1 MDHIDHRHPR
11 GDVDVHA
18 RSPFDRHLH
27 VHPTNNPPSPQA
39 CSPPLCQPRPRRYR
53 RSSNRSRRTGKTS
66 FLRLLLDTSNIAST
80 VSREQ
85 LASVAKF
92 VQGSSGHTSHVR
104 TVSIN
109 VDLAPDDVDEEHPL
123 NLTLIDTPSL
133 DFDDKHA
140 SERALQDI
148 LRHVEARL
156 AESLD
161 DERKALNGD
170 HHVHLCLYFL
180 DPNYIVPPSVP
191 APPAP
196 PVPRARTNS
205 LSTHESEPV
214 ILDPPVTSNPVLC
227 RPILPPSDITAI
239 RRLSARV
246 NVLPVVACADV
257 LTTDRLTAVKMAI
270 RRDLAEAGIGFG
282 IFDLDIPLYAQ
293 LESKALK
300 QQQHKAENGYMKHH
314 LNGPPNSPPST
325 PITPTLLRLPFS
337 LISPDMYSH
346 SDGIARAPLS
356 RSELMQQYMPSNGMA
371 PKTQSSKVVSGKF
384 VRHYRWGSLD
394 VMDASHCEF
403 LHLRGAIFH
412 HMETL
417 QKYTR
422 EYLFEKFKSEVQPP
436 PPVAVRSPQPAAVTR
451 LPPMRGSRPILAIE
465 TAPSHANANANGHPA
480 LSVPRSA
487 VTINGEPTS
496 AAPVL
501 SATTVRDLSPKT
513 ATSARTQRQRAK
525 KITVACNFCRSRK
538 LKCDGGRPAC
548 GQCYKRQNP
557 CDYTASNKR
566 RTAGAGK
573 QRKQYGDS
581 ESEGDSLEDASGE
594 LDGPLPHS
602 HLNHHHLSQS
612 HSPEVPSAPSVSA
625 SASSAPHSR
634 RSSNVSMLLTDPL
647 PPLSAAVE
655 PRQEAASAVLPP
667 ITSQT
672 GLGVPASAGSR
683 RSSMNTELPPI
694 ATLSAP
700 SGPQEAMASFKGSD
714 TSAST
719 RRRAPSTAPGRSGGG
734 RGGGGS
740 KIVACNF
747 CRGAYLY
754 AAIGVVMTV
763 RLTPLLCLLSTAR
776 KTRCDG
782 AHPTCS
788 SCSRRSLRCN
798 YVNDPTTKARSKSS
812 ASTTPPDL
820 SASASSRS
828 SPASSGGPVTLSV
841 PSLSDSGVRSIS
853 ELDADIAQQQPAKKM
868 RLAAE
873 LSTPAIAVLS
883 GP

>member
-1 MDHIDHRHPR
+1 MSDTDAP
-11 GDVDVHA
+11 GYTLMVA
-18 RSPFDRHLH
+18 G
-27 VHPTNNPPSPQA
+27 
-39 CSPPLCQPRPRRYR
+39 
-53 RSSNRSRRTGKTS
+53 RRTGKTS
-66 FLRLLLDTSNIAST
+66 FLRLLLDTSNVAST
-80 VSREQ
+80 VSRDQ

-104 TVSIN
+104 TVSIDI
-109 VDLAPDDVDEEHPL
+109 DLAPEDMDEEHPL
-123 NLTLIDTPSL
+123 SLTLIDTPSL

-161 DERKALNGD
+161 DERKAHDGD

-246 NVLPVVACADV
+246 NVLPVLACADT

-314 LNGPPNSPPST
+314 LNGASNSPPTT

-346 SDGIARAPLS
+346 SDGVARAPLS
-356 RSELMQQYMPSNGMA
+356 RSELMQQYTPSKGVATKMRPA
-371 PKTQSSKVVSGKF
+371 PKLVSGKF
-384 VRHYRWGSLD
+384 MRHYRWGSLD

-422 EYLFEKFKSEVQPP
+422 EYLFEKFKTEVQPSQS
-436 PPVAVRSPQPAAVTR
+436 VAVRSSQPAAVAR
-451 LPPMRGSRPILAIE
+451 LPPMRGSRPILAID
-465 TAPSHANANANGHPA
+465 TAPSHANANGHPA

-487 VTINGEPTS
+487 VTINGEPPS
-496 AAPVL
+496 AVPVQ
-501 SATTVRDLSPKT
+501 STTTVRDLSPPKT
-513 ATSARTQRQRAK
+513 ATSARSQRQRAK

-557 CDYTASNKR
+557 CDYTASSKR
-566 RTAGAGK
+566 RTAAAGK
-573 QRKQYGDS
+573 QRKQYGGSD
-581 ESEGDSLEDASGE
+581 SEGDSLEDASGE
-594 LDGPLPHS
+594 PDGPLPHA
-602 HLNHHHLSQS
+602 HLNHHHHQQSSQS
-612 HSPEVPSAPSVSA
+612 QSPEVPSAPSVSA

-634 RSSNVSMLLTDPL
+634 RSSNVSMLLTETL

-655 PRQEAASAVLPP
+655 PREEASSAVLPP
-667 ITSQT
+667 ITTPT

-700 SGPQEAMASFKGSD
+700 PGAQDDLSSYKDTESSG
-714 TSAST
+714 ST
-719 RRRAPSTAPGRSGGG
+719 RRRAPSTAPGRGGG

-747 CRGAYLY
+747 CR
-754 AAIGVVMTV
+754 
-763 RLTPLLCLLSTAR
+763 AR

-798 YVNDPTTKARSKSS
+798 YVNDPASKARSKSS
-812 ASTTPPDL
+812 SATTPPD
-820 SASASSRS
+820 ASTTASSRS
-828 SPASSGGPVTLSV
+828 SPASSGGPVTLSA
-841 PSLSDSGVRSIS
+841 PSLSDSGTRSIS

-868 RLAAE
+868 RLGPE
-873 LSTPAIAVLS
+873 LSTPAIAVLN

>member
-1 MDHIDHRHPR
+1 MDHIDHRHRTR
-11 GDVDVHA
+11 GDVDHA
-18 RSPFDRHLH
+18 HPPFDRHIHHHQHHSLNS
-27 VHPTNNPPSPQA
+27 TNNPHLHKPPHLRCPSRA
-39 CSPPLCQPRPRRYR
+39 RPDTTASMSDTDTPGYTLMVAG
-53 RSSNRSRRTGKTS
+53 RRTGKTS
-66 FLRLLLDTSNIAST
+66 FLRLLLDTSNVAST
-80 VSREQ
+80 VSRDQ

-104 TVSIN
+104 TVSIDI
-109 VDLAPDDVDEEHPL
+109 DLAPDDMDEEHPL
-123 NLTLIDTPSL
+123 SLTLIDTPSL

-161 DERKALNGD
+161 DERKAHNGD

-246 NVLPVVACADV
+246 NVLPVVACADT

-314 LNGPPNSPPST
+314 LNGASNSPPAT

-346 SDGIARAPLS
+346 SDGVARAPLS
-356 RSELMQQYMPSNGMA
+356 RSELMQQYTPSKGVA
-371 PKTQSSKVVSGKF
+371 SKTQSAPKVVSGKF

-422 EYLFEKFKSEVQPP
+422 EYLFEKFKTEVQPSQS
-436 PPVAVRSPQPAAVTR
+436 VAVRSSQPAAVAR
-451 LPPMRGSRPILAIE
+451 LPPMRGSRPILAID
-465 TAPSHANANANGHPA
+465 TAPSHANANGHPA

-487 VTINGEPTS
+487 VTINGS
-496 AAPVL
+496 
-501 SATTVRDLSPKT
+501 
-513 ATSARTQRQRAK
+513 QRQRAK

-557 CDYTASNKR
+557 CDYTASSKR
-566 RTAGAGK
+566 RTAAAGK
-573 QRKQYGDS
+573 QRKQYGGSD
-581 ESEGDSLEDASGE
+581 SEGDSLEDASGE

-602 HLNHHHLSQS
+602 HLNHHHHQQPSQS
-612 HSPEVPSAPSVSA
+612 QSPEVPSAPSVSA

-634 RSSNVSMLLTDPL
+634 RSSNVSMLLTETL

-655 PRQEAASAVLPP
+655 PREEASSAVLPP
-667 ITSQT
+667 ITTPT

-683 RSSMNTELPPI
+683 RPSMNTELPPI

-700 SGPQEAMASFKGSD
+700 PGSQDDLSSYKD
-714 TSAST
+714 TESSTST
-719 RRRAPSTAPGRSGGG
+719 RRRAPSTAPGRGGG

-747 CRGAYLY
+747 CR
-754 AAIGVVMTV
+754 
-763 RLTPLLCLLSTAR
+763 AR

-798 YVNDPTTKARSKSS
+798 YVNDPTSKARSKSS
-812 ASTTPPDL
+812 TATTPPDA

-828 SPASSGGPVTLSV
+828 SPASSGGPVTLSA
-841 PSLSDSGVRSIS
+841 PSLSDSGIRSIS

-868 RLAAE
+868 RLAPE
-873 LSTPAIAVLS
+873 LSTPAIAVLN
-883 GP
+883 GPSYVYTPRGTLYYKNGTRVVRSFVVENETLSLF